1 MLSESWDYLQ
11 RLKQTDDECD
21 SQMISLR
28 EISSQ
33 NIYSGMFY
41 VQLNESNMFWINL
54 SYVIT
59 LFSLDGLRLVD
70 YLMAILS
77 QSITYIWFTAI

>member
-41 VQLNESNMFWINL
+41 VQLNESNMFRINL

-59 LFSLDGLRLVD
+59 LISLDGLRLVD